1 MPSYSE
7 SLKTVNLRTEP
18 ENFLKFARF
27 CPVCLAGK
35 KRTYIERF
43 KGALSCLR
51 QLLATENRLKMMRNA
66 FYFTSKDTL

>member
-27 CPVCLAGK
+27 CSVCLAGK